1 MKKKLLSLK
10 KKRIWLM
17 LLVLFIV
24 IDLQLFGF
32 YLHLTQRASPVQA
45 KEEHMP
51 EVAFLATQDYD
62 FKELTGYFTQLAND
76 KGAVYAY
83 DVLKVAPI
91 SPGIDM
97 HLLGHLVGDI
107 LYKQKGVEGMKY

>member
-45 KEEHMP
+45 KEEQMT
-51 EVAFLATQDYD
+51 EVRGT
-62 FKELTGYFTQLAND
+62 
-76 KGAVYAY
+76 
-83 DVLKVAPI
+83 
-91 SPGIDM
+91 
-97 HLLGHLVGDI
+97 
-107 LYKQKGVEGMKY
+107 EG